1 MKTRDGAITLLQEIR
16 QGSQARHDTM
26 MTWGYDV
33 VAMGGDLLT
42 RDELDA
48 ISKTQPIIVWDASEH
63 YVFANSAAIT
73 KYGITNEL
81 VAKTIGAGKNPDGS
95 SNGQFLGTEAA
106 KIIILKPLSEILTP
120 EEGRKRLRYL
130 GALMQQAGITTTGDL
145 FYGGVN
151 LDLENM
157 LTARVF
163 RPAELASRASC
174 MSPTASPSR
183 NSMATAPST
192 R

>member
-1 MKTRDGAITLLQEIR
+1 MTSWRWAASCRPATISTRSRRPSRSSSGTPPSITSSPTAPR
-16 QGSQARHDTM
+16 SQ
-26 MTWGYDV
+26 
-33 VAMGGDLLT
+33 
-42 RDELDA
+42 
-48 ISKTQPIIVWDASEH
+48 
-63 YVFANSAAIT
+63 

-81 VAKTIGAGKNPDGS
+81 VAKTIGAGKNPDGC

-151 LDLENM
+151 LQLENM
-157 LTARVF
+157 LTRGLF
-163 RPAELASRASC
+163 RAAELASPASC
-174 MSPTASPSR
+174 TSPTASPSPDSIGDGAIDEVDQAAR
-183 NSMATAPST
+183 QQQRAH
-192 R
+192 